1 MIRSID
7 KDRNGYITSS
17 ELDDILKEVYPDL
30 KNKDLKR
37 LIKPFCSVSNKILV
51 DYGRFKSFVNDLILQ
66 VTKNTGNGSLDRQLE
81 AGKSSKD

>member
-7 KDRNGYITSS
+7 NDRNGYITSS

-51 DYGRFKSFVNDLILQ
+51 DYGRFKSFVN
-66 VTKNTGNGSLDRQLE
+66 
-81 AGKSSKD
+81 

>member
-37 LIKPFCSVSNKILV
+37 LIRRTGLNFATVSQMN
-51 DYGRFKSFVNDLILQ
+51 YGA
-66 VTKNTGNGSLDRQLE
+66 LD
-81 AGKSSKD
+81 